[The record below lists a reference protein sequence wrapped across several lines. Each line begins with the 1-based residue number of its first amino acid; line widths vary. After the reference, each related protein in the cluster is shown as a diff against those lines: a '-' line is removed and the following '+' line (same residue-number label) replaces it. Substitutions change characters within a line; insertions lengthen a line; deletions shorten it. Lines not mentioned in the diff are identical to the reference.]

1 MVLRFNDI
9 EEIQIRPVSAQL
21 LVENNLAER
30 YVADTG
36 GDYLKS
42 VVNVFNLSAFLAL
55 GDCRQC
61 ELQKLGVDDFFE
73 DEFRLRHALA
83 DQRLLLLISLYL
95 LGDNVQERE
104 ALSHRLVV
112 VCSQQALNDGENV

>member
-1 MVLRFNDI
+1 MILRLDNI
-9 EEIQIRPVSAQL
+9 EEIQICPVSAQL
-21 LVENNLAER
+21 LVENNPAEL

-55 GDCRQC
+55 GNCRQC

-83 DQRLLLLISLYL
+83 DQRLLLLICLYL
-95 LGDNVQERE
+95 LGDHVQERE
-104 ALSHRLVV
+104 ALGHRLVV
-112 VCSQQALNDGENV
+112 VSTQQALDDGENV